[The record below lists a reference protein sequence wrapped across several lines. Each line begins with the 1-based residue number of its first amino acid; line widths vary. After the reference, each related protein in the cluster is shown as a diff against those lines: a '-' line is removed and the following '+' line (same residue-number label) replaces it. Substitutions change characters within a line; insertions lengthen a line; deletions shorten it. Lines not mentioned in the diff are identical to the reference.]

1 MAMRAVLLVMSLS
14 TCWALRY
21 LQGASDLSQHV
32 KSVGG
37 NSEGEDKGICMDL
50 QGEARQRDSQKHLR
64 LQQGEVC
71 VCDWQDLFCDWV
83 PAKWIPAP
91 CEGKPEHPAHKGIF
105 DFNRNEEMACK
116 SQYMFCDWAPAKKV
130 YE

>member
-1 MAMRAVLLVMSLS
+1 MNSSANEAFPINFLWFGIIFPIQWPVKSVKSMAMRAVLLVMSLS

-50 QGEARQRDSQKHLR
+50 QGEARQRDSGHLR
-64 LQQGEVC
+64 LQPGEVC
-71 VCDWQDLFCDWV
+71 D
-83 PAKWIPAP
+83 
-91 CEGKPEHPAHKGIF
+91 
-105 DFNRNEEMACK
+105 
-116 SQYMFCDWAPAKKV
+116 S
-130 YE
+130 